1 MIITKYMKK
10 NNGKYDVFLEDGR
23 VLSLYEEVILEYNL
37 LLNKIISLDSIL
49 EIEKHNQKWEVYY
62 YALKQLNRKAFSNE
76 DLKIYLLRKEYPLSL
91 VEDIINKLVEQGYLN
106 DLVFARSYIH
116 QQMIT
121 SLKGPLKIK
130 QELYNKKI
138 SSDIIEREIDVFS
151 LEEQKN
157 KIKKIV
163 QKKINENR
171 SRGGF
176 ALKQKIVQ
184 DLKMLGY
191 DYYVFAPL
199 IDDYSFSN
207 NQEIAKKEYDKLYRK
222 YSRKYD
228 GMNLNR
234 IIKEKLYL
242 KGLVYNEKEEW

>member
-1 MIITKYMKK
+1 MNITKYKKK
-10 NNGKYDVFLEDGR
+10 NNGKYDIFLEDGR

-37 LLNKIISLDSIL
+37 LIKKVIDLGSIL
-49 EIEKHNQKWEVYY
+49 EIEKDNQKWEVYY
-62 YALKQLNRKAFSNE
+62 YALKQLNRKPFSNE
-76 DLKIYLLRKEYPLSL
+76 DLKLYLLRKDYPLSL
-91 VEDIINKLVEQGYLN
+91 VEEIIEKLVEQGYLN
-106 DLVFARSYIH
+106 DLIYARSYIH
-116 QQMIT
+116 QQMIA

-138 SSDIIEREIDVFS
+138 SSEIIESEIDIFS
-151 LEEQKN
+151 LEEQKD
-157 KIKKIV
+157 KIKKIIH
-163 QKKINENR
+163 KKINENH

-176 ALKQKIVQ
+176 VLKQKIVQ

-191 DYYVFAPL
+191 DYYIFGSL

-228 GMNLNR
+228 GVKLNR

-242 KGLVYNEKEEW
+242 KGLVYNEKEE

>member
-62 YALKQLNRKAFSNE
+62 YALKQLNRKAFSTE
-76 DLKIYLLRKEYPLSL
+76 DLKLYLLHKEYPLSL

-138 SSDIIEREIDVFS
+138 SSDIIEREIDVFVHGGAV
-151 LEEQKN
+151 LVGKEMW
-157 KIKKIV
+157 I
-163 QKKINENR
+163 
-171 SRGGF
+171 SRGPVPRGLLRSSCCGPIRARTRGSRWRLSRPSPSLSF
-176 ALKQKIVQ
+176 AARL
-184 DLKMLGY
+184 
-191 DYYVFAPL
+191 P
-199 IDDYSFSN
+199 
-207 NQEIAKKEYDKLYRK
+207 
-222 YSRKYD
+222 
-228 GMNLNR
+228 
-234 IIKEKLYL
+234 
-242 KGLVYNEKEEW
+242 